1 MCPDS
6 RRFQIVFSFI
16 ADIGPAQGRRRNS
29 RPQISSLIQ
38 LIFIPPPDSFLHVD
52 AEPTLPP
59 GRIIDAHFHKYADG
73 PEPRPCTRR

>member
-16 ADIGPAQGRRRNS
+16 ADIGPAQGRCRNS

-38 LIFIPPPDSFLHVD
+38 LIFIPPPDSCLHVD

-59 GRIIDAHFHKYADG
+59 GRIIDAHFHKYAGG